1 MPGLGSAH
9 LLQGPQAAAMTNE
22 QRIRGADRR
31 VDSAVILTGYDAA
44 AVAEGAKQLIG
55 DGGVEGRG
63 ARDCALPSIA
73 AATRWLAQK
82 STPGRSADAR
92 GKEAVSHRATAQA
105 ARC

>member
-63 ARDCALPSIA
+63 ARELRFAIYRCSYS
-73 AATRWLAQK
+73 LA
-82 STPGRSADAR
+82 RAEVDAWPQR
-92 GKEAVSHRATAQA
+92 
-105 ARC
+105 